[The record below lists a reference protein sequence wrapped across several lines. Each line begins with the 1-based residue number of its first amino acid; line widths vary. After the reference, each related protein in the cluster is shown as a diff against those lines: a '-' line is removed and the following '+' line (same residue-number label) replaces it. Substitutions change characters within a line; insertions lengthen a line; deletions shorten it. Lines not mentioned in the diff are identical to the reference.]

1 MQTMNTL
8 RLAKKTN
15 DQNTKNEKL
24 RNIKILMLS
33 MLPVFSAISDS
44 KYTHSIPLKRE
55 AVISIGLNENLVDL
69 HHNVLTSILPL
80 PTNEQES
87 ILCI

>member
-15 DQNTKNEKL
+15 GQNTKNEKL

-55 AVISIGLNENLVDL
+55 AVISIDLNKIGGS
-69 HHNVLTSILPL
+69 TP
-80 PTNEQES
+80 
-87 ILCI
+87 